1 MHATDVLETA
11 KNAMNQPKSFLTKQ
25 LEERTHQ
32 VGHQIE
38 SVANDLHSVSRQLRQ
53 SQTVAPAAEYVDQGA
68 QTIERV
74 GRYLEDADSERLIA
88 DLESIA
94 RRQPWVMALGALMV
108 GFSTSRLMKVSS
120 ARRNRDGDT
129 SYGSSA
135 YADTSYG
142 DASYGGT
149 NGGIPY
155 GDDTTQ
161 GARRRMGMAAQNPLG
176 LALGALGVG
185 VLAGL
190 VMPVTEVE
198 REKIGPLRDQ
208 LVERAQA
215 VPREIAE
222 HGREVLEETTQAA
235 MQAAQQAAQRAATQV
250 VGDVTGATQHGQGQP
265 GQGQSGQGQEGQTQ
279 QGQSPGGM

>member
-1 MHATDVLETA
+1 MQATDVLETA

-129 SYGSSA
+129 SYG
-135 YADTSYG
+135 
-142 DASYGGT
+142 DAAYGGT

-265 GQGQSGQGQEGQTQ
+265 SQGQ
-279 QGQSPGGM
+279 QGQSPGGI